1 MAAWPGLE
9 CTEKVITTQGDR
21 ILDRPLPEI
30 GGKGLFTRELESELY
45 SRNVHAAVHSLK
57 DLPVENPPGLLL
69 GAIPTRGEVRDALV
83 SRRGDT
89 LDTLPEGARVG
100 TSSLRRSAQILH
112 VRPDL
117 HIEPLRG
124 NVDTRLRKADQ
135 GLYDAILV
143 AGAGL
148 IRLGYAEHISQWLP
162 LDTMLPAPGQGALSV
177 QCRSD
182 DVSTLHLLAPIE
194 DLATRQATS
203 AERAFLEGLG
213 GGCSL
218 PIAAYALLRDG
229 RLFLHGRVISLDG
242 QHVIDCHAQGEDP
255 QEIGLQCARQALAQG
270 AGELLAMTTAGE

>member
-112 VRPDL
+112 LRPDL